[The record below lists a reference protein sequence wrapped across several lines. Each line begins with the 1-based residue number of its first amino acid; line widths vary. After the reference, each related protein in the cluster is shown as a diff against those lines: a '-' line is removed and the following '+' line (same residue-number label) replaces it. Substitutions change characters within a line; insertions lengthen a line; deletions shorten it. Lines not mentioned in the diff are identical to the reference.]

1 MHLNFTG
8 KVFSAFGTHSK
19 LFLTMR
25 LTVLLLTLG
34 CLQLS
39 AKSFSQSITLN
50 ARGIALDKAFKAI
63 EKQSGYYFFYRYKD
77 ISKTK
82 PVNLSLT
89 NASLQE
95 ALQQCFK
102 DEPLTYVIDDKNI
115 IVNKK
120 KTPDASTAQVPITIS
135 GIVIDDKNQPL
146 PGVNVK
152 VKGTNVGATTG
163 VDGKYTLNA
172 EDNAVLVFTFIGFQT
187 KEEPVNKRTTIN
199 VVLSEDNKELKEVV
213 VVGYGNQERK
223 DVTGAVGS
231 VKMGNIK
238 EIKTAS
244 LDLKLAGQ
252 LAGVTVNQVTGTP
265 GGGVSVNIRGAGSVG
280 AGDDPLYVIDGFP
293 ISPGFDQYQNPLS
306 TINPDDIE
314 NISVLKD
321 AASTAI
327 YGSRGSN
334 GVILITTRR
343 AKKGESSVTVNTST
357 GIQTILPKSKLK
369 MMTAEQYAQWRIE
382 ALQDLDKVNGVSFSM
397 DQVPEA
403 FRNPKALG
411 KGTDWYDAV
420 TRNAPM
426 QNYDVTVSN
435 GTDKVRSLFSL
446 GYFDQ
451 QGTVLNT
458 GFRRYSVKANMDAD
472 LFKNVTAGLSIAP
485 TYSQRKLQQTDGHFD
500 QAVLSQAYLESPLT
514 PVKQPDGSYTN
525 VVGSEGNGNIA
536 GTALNA
542 NPVSELVN
550 TTNKYSQFRTL
561 ANTYVNW
568 EIIKGLDVKST
579 FGIDYQNSNGD
590 YFRPS
595 FLGSFRIPNKDGT
608 QVKAV
613 GSFNSSNSF
622 NWLSENSVTY
632 KKTWGNHTLTVLGDY
647 SIQQETS
654 HYRLTYGTGFPDD
667 VVRSVRAATIITAD
681 AGDEEW
687 RLLSLIGRVNYA
699 YKDKYLLSASIRR
712 DGSSRFAP
720 GHRWGTFPSVS
731 GGWRISDESFFPKT
745 NVIDQLKF
753 TASYGHAGNNS
764 VGNYDY
770 IATVDETNY
779 TFGGALAPGK
789 SITDLGNA
797 EVGWETTKQFDVG
810 MDLSLFKGRLYL
822 IAEYYNRFTER
833 LLQYIPVPIASGYGY
848 ALSNVGNVRNRGFE
862 FTVTTKNIVSKAF
875 NWSTDFNISLNRN
888 KVISLGPTP
897 QIYDAP
903 RNDNPT
909 SITLVGLPLGQ
920 FYGYIFEGIFQSQ
933 AELDKYPH
941 FEGENVGNIR
951 YKDVNNDGVIDGK
964 DQVPIGNP
972 WPKFTFG
979 FNNHF
984 SYKQFDLNIISA
996 GSVGGHVFDMYKQ
1009 FTTNLDGIFNVEQSV
1024 INRWRS
1030 PEQPGV
1036 GILPA
1041 TTSNTGLARDFYPS
1055 YWVESNSYLMVKN
1068 IDLGYN
1074 FKTKFSK
1081 NFRVY
1086 FSAQNAILI
1095 TGYKGG
1101 SPEVGIEGQ
1110 QGNRSLSPNVNF
1122 TGYPV
1127 SAIYTLGCNVTF

>member
-120 KTPDASTAQVPITIS
+120 KTPDINTVQVPITIS
-135 GIVIDDKNQPL
+135 GIVVDDKNQPL

-152 VKGTNVGATTG
+152 VKGTNVGAITG

-369 MMTAEQYAQWRIE
+369 MMTAEQFAQWRKE
-382 ALQDLDKVNGVSFSM
+382 AIQDANAVNGTN
-397 DQVPEA
+397 
-403 FRNPKALG
+403 NPIPVEYQNPAALG
-411 KGTDWYDAV
+411 KGTDWFDAV
-420 TRNAPM
+420 TRVAPI

-435 GTDKVRSLFSL
+435 GTEKARSLFSM

-451 QGTVLNT
+451 RGTVLNT
-458 GFRRYSVKANMDAD
+458 GFQRYSLKGTMDAD
-472 LFKNVTAGLSIAP
+472 VAKNVIVGLSIAP
-485 TYSQRKLQQTDGHFD
+485 TYSLRNQQQTDGHFLS
-500 QAVLSQAYLESPLT
+500 AALSQAYLESPLT

-525 VVGSEGNGNIA
+525 VIGSP
-536 GTALNA
+536 GTFQNV
-542 NPVSELVN
+542 NPVSALVN
-550 TTNKYSQFRTL
+550 TTNMYKQFRTL
-561 ANTYVNW
+561 ANAYVEW
-568 EIIKGLDVKST
+568 KVIDGLTLRST
-579 FGIDYQNSNGD
+579 FGVDYQNSNGD

-595 FLGSFRIPNKDGT
+595 FLGGFNAPNRDGK

-613 GSFNSSNSF
+613 GSFNSSNTF
-622 NWLSENSVTY
+622 NWLNENSATY

-647 SIQQETS
+647 SIQQETNR
-654 HYRLTYGTGFPDD
+654 YRLTYGTDFPDD
-667 VVRSVRAATIITAD
+667 AIQSLSSATTITANTIN
-681 AGDEEW
+681 EEW
-687 RLLSLIGRVNYA
+687 RLLSVIGRVNYA

-731 GGWRISDESFFPKT
+731 GGWRISDEPFFPKT
-745 NVIDQLKF
+745 SFIDQVKF
-753 TASYGHAGNNS
+753 SGSYGHAGNNNVAS
-764 VGNYDY
+764 YMWVSQ
-770 IATVDETNY
+770 VDDTNY
-779 TFGGALAPGK
+779 TFGGALSPGK
-789 SITDLGNA
+789 SLTDLGNQ
-797 EVGWETTKQFDVG
+797 ELGWETTKQFDLGV
-810 MDLSLFKGRLYL
+810 DISLLKGRVYL
-822 IAEYYNRFTER
+822 IAEYYNRYTER
-833 LLQYIPVPIASGYGY
+833 MLQYIPVPIVSGYSG
-848 ALSNVGNVRNRGFE
+848 ALTNVGNVRNRGWE
-862 FTVTTKNIVSKAF
+862 FTLTTKNIVGKGF
-875 NWSTDFNISLNRN
+875 NWSTDMNISFNRN

-897 QIYDAP
+897 YIYDAP
-903 RNDNPT
+903 INDNPT
-909 SITLVGLPLGQ
+909 SITQVGLPLGQ
-920 FYGYIFEGIFQSQ
+920 FYGYIFEGIFQNQ

-941 FEGENVGNIR
+941 FDGEQVGNIR
-951 YKDVNNDGVIDGK
+951 YKDVNNDGIIDGH

-979 FNNHF
+979 FNNHL
-984 SYKQFDLNIISA
+984 SYKGFDMNIISA

-1009 FTTNLDGIFNVEQSV
+1009 FTTNLDGVFNVEQSV
-1024 INRWRS
+1024 IQRWRS
-1030 PEQPGV
+1030 PQQPGA
-1036 GILPA
+1036 GKLP
-1041 TTSNTGLARDFYPS
+1041 TTVSNTNLARDYYPS

-1095 TGYKGG
+1095 TGYRGG

-1110 QGNRSLSPNVNF
+1110 DGNRSLSPNVNF

-1127 SAIYTLGCNVTF
+1127 SAVYTLGCNVTF

>member
-25 LTVLLLTLG
+25 LTVLLLTIG

-50 ARGIALDKAFKAI
+50 ERSITLDKAFKAI

-77 ISKTK
+77 ISKIK
-82 PVNLSLT
+82 PVSLSLT
-89 NASLQE
+89 NATLQE
-95 ALQQCFK
+95 ALLQCFK
-102 DEPLTYVIDDKNI
+102 DEPLTFVIDDKNI

-120 KTPDASTAQVPITIS
+120 DAAASATQVPITIT
-135 GIVIDDKNQPL
+135 GTVVDDKNQPL

-152 VKGTNVGATTG
+152 VKGTNVGAITG
-163 VDGKYTLNA
+163 VDGKYTLSA
-172 EDNAVLVFTFIGFQT
+172 EDNGVLVFTFIGFQT
-187 KEEPVNKRTTIN
+187 KEEPVNKRISIN
-199 VVLSEDNKELKEVV
+199 VVLQEDNKELKEVV

-231 VKMGNIK
+231 VKMNNVK

-314 NISVLKD
+314 SISVLKD

-334 GVILITTRR
+334 GVILVTTKR

-357 GIQTILPKSKLK
+357 GVQTILPQSKLK
-369 MMTAEQYAQWRIE
+369 MMTATEFAQWRKE
-382 ALQDLDKVNGVSFSM
+382 AIQDANAVNGTN
-397 DQVPEA
+397 
-403 FRNPKALG
+403 NPIPAEYQNPAKYGA
-411 KGTDWYDAV
+411 GTNWFDAV

-426 QNYDVTVSN
+426 QNYDVTVAN

-446 GYFDQ
+446 GVFDQ
-451 QGTVLNT
+451 RGTVINT
-458 GFRRYSVKANMDAD
+458 GFRRYSIKANMDAD
-472 LFKNVTAGLSIAP
+472 ITKNVTAGLSVAP
-485 TYSQRKLQQTDGHFD
+485 TYSLRNLQQTDGHFLT
-500 QAVLSQAYLESPLT
+500 AALSQAYLESPLV

-525 VVGSEGNGNIA
+525 VIGSP
-536 GTALNA
+536 GTFQNN
-542 NPVSELVN
+542 NPVSALVN
-550 TTNKYSQFRTL
+550 TTNKYKNFRTL

-568 EIIKGLDVKST
+568 EVIKGLDIKST
-579 FGIDYQNSNGD
+579 FGIDYQNNSGD

-595 FLGSFRIPNKDGT
+595 FLGAFNQPNRDGT
-608 QVKAV
+608 QVKAT
-613 GSFNSSNSF
+613 GNFSSSNSL
-622 NWLSENSVTY
+622 NWLNENSITY
-632 KKTWGNHTLTVLGDY
+632 KHTWNDHTLTVLADY
-647 SIQQETS
+647 SVQQEES
-654 HYRLTYGTGFPDD
+654 HYRFAYGTGFPDD
-667 VVRSVRAATIITAD
+667 VIQSMNHATIVTAD
-681 AGDEEW
+681 AGDAVW
-687 RLLSLIGRVNYA
+687 RLQSVIARVNYA
-699 YKDKYLLSASIRR
+699 YKDKYLLGASIRR

-720 GHRWGTFPSVS
+720 GHQWGTFPSVS
-731 GGWRISDESFFPKT
+731 AGWRISDESFFPKT
-745 NVIDQLKF
+745 GFIDQLKF
-753 TASYGHAGNNS
+753 TGSWGHAGNNA
-764 VGNYDY
+764 VGNYES
-770 IATVDETNY
+770 IPPVTPENY
-779 TFGGALAPGK
+779 TFGGVLVPGAAV
-789 SITDLGNA
+789 TDPGNQ
-797 EVGWETTKQFDVG
+797 ELGWETTRQLDIG
-810 MDLSLFKGRLYL
+810 MDLSLLKGRIYI
-822 IAEYYNRFTER
+822 IAEYYNRYTQR
-833 LLQYIPVPIASGYGY
+833 MLQYIGIPPASGYSG
-848 ALSNVGNVRNRGFE
+848 ALSNVGNVRNRGWE
-862 FTVTTKNIVSKAF
+862 FTVTTKNIVGSGF
-875 NWSTDFNISLNRN
+875 NWSTDFNLSFNRN
-888 KVISLGPTP
+888 MVLSLGSTDH
-897 QIYDAP
+897 IYDAP
-903 RNDNPT
+903 INDNPT
-909 SITLVGLPLGQ
+909 SITKAGLPLGQ
-920 FYGYIFEGIFQSQ
+920 FYGYIFEGIFQNQ

-941 FEGENVGNIR
+941 FDGEQPGNIR
-951 YKDVNNDGVIDGK
+951 YKDVNNDGVIDGS
-964 DQVPIGNP
+964 DQVPVGNP

-984 SYKQFDLNIISA
+984 SYKSFDMNIISA

-1009 FTTNLDGIFNVEQSV
+1009 YTTNLDGVFNVEQSV
-1024 INRWRS
+1024 MQRWRS
-1030 PEQPGV
+1030 ASQPGA
-1036 GILPA
+1036 GILP
-1041 TTSNTGLARDFYPS
+1041 TTVSNTNLARDYYPS

-1101 SPEVGIEGQ
+1101 NPEVAIEGQ
-1110 QGNRSLSPNVNF
+1110 DGNRSLSPNVNF

-1127 SAIYTLGCNVTF
+1127 SAIYTIGCNVTF